1 MCSCHALKPF
11 QRLRLYEY
19 LEAVVWFNAVANDE
33 GKREFS
39 DMGILAV
46 GMRGGAKIPAPGAK
60 P

>member
-1 MCSCHALKPF
+1 
-11 QRLRLYEY
+11 
-19 LEAVVWFNAVANDE
+19 LEPVVLFNVVANGE
-33 GKREFS
+33 GEWEFS